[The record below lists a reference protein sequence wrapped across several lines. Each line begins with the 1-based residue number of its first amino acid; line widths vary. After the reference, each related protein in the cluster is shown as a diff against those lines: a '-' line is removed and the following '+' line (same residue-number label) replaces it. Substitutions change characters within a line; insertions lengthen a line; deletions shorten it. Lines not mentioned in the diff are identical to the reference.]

1 MAPSKPQADQSTT
14 AEPKSSVLEDNKID
28 VKLKLAGLWTSFMFL
43 YVYVD
48 LLGFYK
54 PGTIEDILAGK
65 VFTFQISPTFI
76 IVALVSVSIP
86 ALMIALSLLLPAK
99 ANRWTNIVLGI
110 LYIPYSLFNL
120 AGAAGWPHYYFG
132 AGVEVLLL
140 ALVLW
145 YAWKWP
151 RTPVDATQRAEAN
164 DRKTAQPQDL

>member
-1 MAPSKPQADQSTT
+1 MAEAT
-14 AEPKSSVLEDNKID
+14 AEPKSSVLEDNQID
-28 VKLKLAGLWTSFMFL
+28 VKLKLAALWTSFMFL

-48 LLGFYK
+48 LLGFFK
-54 PGTIEDILAGK
+54 PGTIEDILVGK
-65 VFTFQISPTFI
+65 VFTFQITPLFI

-110 LYIPYSLFNL
+110 LFIPYSLFNL

-132 AGVEVLLL
+132 AAVEVLLL

-151 RTPVDATQRAEAN
+151 RTQVDATQWAEAN
-164 DRKTAQPQDL
+164 DRKTVQPQDL